1 MGRFK
6 PFYCKWETFSS
17 IAISQKKR
25 SFIVRIAGYFKK
37 ENFSFSAISQKSDR
51 LLFIHLGVT
60 MTTMATMATMTDNVL
75 VQYCIT
81 CTILY
86 NMPHGRPTPGR
97 RACQGPAVVPTSQ
110 ATTVRLNW
118 NLPVQ
123 AAFGRPPPA
132 AAAGRPTAAGPSDP
146 LRLAPGPWPHW
157 QGKSETQTAT
167 Q

>member
-1 MGRFK
+1 MLHTMGRFK
-6 PFYCKWETFSS
+6 PFYCKWEF
-17 IAISQKKR
+17 
-25 SFIVRIAGYFKK
+25 
-37 ENFSFSAISQKSDR
+37 FSFSAISQKCDC

-86 NMPHGRPTPGR
+86 NMPHGCPTPGPGR
-97 RACQGPAVVPTSQ
+97 RACQGPAVAPTSQ

>member
-25 SFIVRIAGYFKK
+25 SFIVRIAGYFKW
-37 ENFSFSAISQKSDR
+37 ETFSSSAFSQKSDR

-86 NMPHGRPTPGR
+86 NMQHGRPTPGR
-97 RACQGPAVVPTSQ
+97 RQAHGGRAVGPAQ
-110 ATTVRLNW
+110 AGAGTVAPL
-118 NLPVQ
+118 
-123 AAFGRPPPA
+123 
-132 AAAGRPTAAGPSDP
+132 AG
-146 LRLAPGPWPHW
+146 
-157 QGKSETQTAT
+157 EV
-167 Q
+167 